1 MADLES
7 GYNIIERI
15 GTGAR
20 STIFKVVDPKTG
32 ESFALKRVIREPHED
47 TRFLEQ
53 ACTEHDI
60 ASQTN
65 HAYLRKSYEIKKIR
79 RMLRLTEV
87 QVVMEY
93 VQGVSIEQ
101 HRPTEMTEIVAIF
114 LKVAEGLD
122 SLHKIGYLHTDL
134 KPNNILVCLDGS
146 IKIIDFGQGCLIGTR
161 KPRIQG
167 TPDYIAPEQ
176 VHRKPLTQRTDIF
189 NLGATLYWVLTG
201 RAYPTLI
208 SKTSPARSL
217 NLVAAPRGVPSPQ
230 ELNDKV
236 PAPLSRLVME
246 SCQERPQD
254 RPRDMK
260 LVINRLEAVH
270 HLLNRTQR
278 DDKKGPPAERPKD
291 DKDEEHEPHI
301 DDETSYAGI
310 DLSGFGVIGDDDST
324 LLSAPD
330 EAFDPDRDPHQEHK
344 AARKNPDKS
353 KIKRTS

>member
-32 ESFALKRVIREPHED
+32 ETFALKRVIREPHED

-60 ASQTN
+60 ASQTS
-65 HAYLRKSYEIKKIR
+65 HTYLRKSYEIKKIR

-146 IKIIDFGQGCLIGTR
+146 IKIIDFGQGCLIGTPSR
-161 KPRIQG
+161 ASRARPTTLPPSRS
-167 TPDYIAPEQ
+167 IA
-176 VHRKPLTQRTDIF
+176 
-189 NLGATLYWVLTG
+189 
-201 RAYPTLI
+201 
-208 SKTSPARSL
+208 
-217 NLVAAPRGVPSPQ
+217 
-230 ELNDKV
+230 
-236 PAPLSRLVME
+236 SR
-246 SCQERPQD
+246 
-254 RPRDMK
+254 
-260 LVINRLEAVH
+260 
-270 HLLNRTQR
+270 
-278 DDKKGPPAERPKD
+278 
-291 DKDEEHEPHI
+291 
-301 DDETSYAGI
+301 
-310 DLSGFGVIGDDDST
+310 
-324 LLSAPD
+324 
-330 EAFDPDRDPHQEHK
+330 
-344 AARKNPDKS
+344 
-353 KIKRTS
+353 